1 MYGKSA
7 IRYETK
13 TISPAGGKIERQ
25 KEEIIKSSTEG
36 IANETKSIKRI
47 VEQKN
52 SKQKAK
58 QEMIYFLF

>member
-13 TISPAGGKIERQ
+13 TIGPAGGKIERQ